1 MEVTLIFLCFNGLS
15 TREKINIMGPIE
27 RSSLHVDLAYK
38 GPFECKLFFAKIA
51 HVRIKQI
58 KIMPV
63 NNEDAHLL
71 T

>member
-1 MEVTLIFLCFNGLS
+1 
-15 TREKINIMGPIE
+15 MGPIE

-38 GPFECKLFFAKIA
+38 GTFECKLFFPKIV

-58 KIMPV
+58 KIMSV

-71 T
+71 TQYMGGQL